1 MEDETVVVSI
11 PFNFN
16 ARHIDEDEDKRIE
29 DTTRKVL
36 SDETPV
42 LTEKQ
47 QNMINYLINHSKATL
62 QEVAGKCSLS
72 IGGTKK
78 IAVQLQAAS
87 ILERVGPKNNST
99 WIVKGKP

>member
-1 MEDETVVVSI
+1 M
-11 PFNFN
+11 
-16 ARHIDEDEDKRIE
+16 
-29 DTTRKVL
+29 
-36 SDETPV
+36 